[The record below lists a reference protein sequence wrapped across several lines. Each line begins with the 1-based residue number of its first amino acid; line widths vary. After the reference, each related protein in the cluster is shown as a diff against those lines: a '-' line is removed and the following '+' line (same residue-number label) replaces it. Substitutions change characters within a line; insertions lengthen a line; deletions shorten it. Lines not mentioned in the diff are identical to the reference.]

1 MTGSSA
7 RSPRGNTGSPTDGRT
22 AWTAPDYW
30 WLSVLGVVALLATAF
45 LWVANRPGRMTN
57 DSAHQLKQVLGR
69 IPLDD
74 WHPAIM
80 TVSWTGLY
88 KLTGEVSSMVLVQIG
103 LTFVAALLLAIYLHD
118 LTRSRLVSSLAL
130 AIPLLPFTITFLG
143 VLWKDVQMMIAF
155 FVGTVLILLAER
167 FSTVRYPI
175 LGLSLLFLLYGAMV
189 RKNAFFAILPLVFLL
204 YRAWRNGSPGL
215 RKRLTSNRRRL
226 LGGYT
231 AAAVTFL
238 LLLLGAGSAFNA
250 VFQPKPTGQLSQV
263 FLDDIIFTV
272 PAQDIRAADLP
283 QDLEDKLLHARDVC
297 RSKDVIWDAYW
308 KCYGRGAT
316 GKQFEPIAYQPEVR
330 NLWLSDVVTHPVRYA
345 YYRAQTYARFL
356 FVGKSEY
363 APITAGRHAVPADY
377 HVQPTKADNILSDY
391 VVELGAKTFPWFF
404 RAWTWLAAA
413 VAIILLLPKAKYLRP
428 QIAALGWSA
437 FLYLLG
443 YIPIVPASDFRYSY
457 WPAIACT
464 LAGVLFI
471 ADRRLNK
478 KPPEGSP
485 APAGESGRARGNTL
499 RGHRIT
505 ERVSE
510 ARLKL
515 GQKRVAEQ

>member
-1 MTGSSA
+1 VTGSAAPPPGS
-7 RSPRGNTGSPTDGRT
+7 NTDRPPGGRT

-88 KLTGEVSSMVLVQIG
+88 RLTGEISSMVLVQIG
-103 LTFVAALLLAIYLHD
+103 LTFLAALLLAIYLHD

-130 AIPLLPFTITFLG
+130 AVPLLPFTITFLG

-167 FSTVRYPI
+167 FPTLRYPL

-204 YRAWRNGSPGL
+204 YRAWRNGLPRL
-215 RKRLTSNRRRL
+215 RTRLTSSRRRL
-226 LGGYT
+226 LGGYA
-231 AAAVTFL
+231 AAAVAFL
-238 LLLLGAGSAFNA
+238 VLLLGAGSAFNA

-272 PAQDIRAADLP
+272 PAQEVRAADIP
-283 QDLEDKLLHARDVC
+283 QALENKLLHARDLC
-297 RSKDVIWDAYW
+297 QSEGVIWDAYW

-316 GKQFEPIAYQPEVR
+316 GKQFEPIAYQSQVR
-330 NLWLSDVVTHPVRYA
+330 DLWLSDVVSHPARYA

-363 APITAGRHAVPADY
+363 APVTAGRHSVPAEY
-377 HVQPTKADNILSDY
+377 HVQPSKADNILSDY

-404 RAWTWLAAA
+404 RAWFWLAAA
-413 VAIILLLPKAKYLRP
+413 VAIIVLLPKAGYFRP
-428 QIAALGWSA
+428 PIAALGWSA
-437 FLYLLG
+437 LLYLLG

-457 WPAIACT
+457 WPALACT
-464 LAGVLFI
+464 LAALLFL
-471 ADRRLNK
+471 ADGRLTK
-478 KPPEGSP
+478 KPPGAAA
-485 APAGESGRARGNTL
+485 APAGESGR
-499 RGHRIT
+499 RISPHFGVT
-505 ERVSE
+505 E
-510 ARLKL
+510 
-515 GQKRVAEQ
+515 

>member
-1 MTGSSA
+1 VTGSSA
-7 RSPRGNTGSPTDGRT
+7 RPPHGSTGSPLGGPLGGRP

-30 WLSVLGVVALLATAF
+30 WLSVLGVVALVATAF
-45 LWVANRPGRMTN
+45 LWLANRPGRMTN
-57 DSAHQLKQVLGR
+57 DSAHQLGQVLGR

-88 KLTGEVSSMVLVQIG
+88 RLTGEVSSMVLVQIAVT
-103 LTFVAALLLAIYLHD
+103 LLAALLLAVYLHD

-130 AIPLLPFTITFLG
+130 VVPLLPFTITFLG

-155 FVGTVLILLAER
+155 LVGTVLILLADR
-167 FSTVRYPI
+167 FSPMRYP
-175 LGLSLLFLLYGAMV
+175 LLALSLLFLLYGAMV

-204 YRAWRNGSPGL
+204 YRTWRNGSPGL

-226 LGGYT
+226 LGGY
-231 AAAVTFL
+231 AAAAATFL
-238 LLLLGAGSAFNA
+238 VLLLGAGSAFNA
-250 VFQPKPTGQLSQV
+250 VFQPKPTGQLSQI

-272 PAQDIRAADLP
+272 PAQDIRAADIP
-283 QDLEDKLLHARDVC
+283 QELEDKLLRAREVC
-297 RSKDVIWDAYW
+297 QSENVIWDAYW

-316 GKQFEPIAYQPEVR
+316 GKQFEPIAHQAEVR
-330 NLWLSDVVTHPVRYA
+330 DLWLSDVVTHPVRYA

-363 APITAGRHAVPADY
+363 APVTAGRHAVPAEY

-404 RAWTWLAAA
+404 RAWFWLAAA
-413 VAIILLLPKAKYLRP
+413 AAIILLLPKARYLRP

-443 YIPIVPASDFRYSY
+443 YFPIVPASDFRYSY

-478 KPPEGSP
+478 KPPAP
-485 APAGESGRARGNTL
+485 PAGESGRPAGTRFGV
-499 RGHRIT
+499 T
-505 ERVSE
+505 EQPLE
-510 ARLKL
+510 
-515 GQKRVAEQ
+515 